1 MAEESKLQLTQWEQ
15 DAWKDFGT
23 GSRMVTL
30 SEAQIK
36 ALLSLDL
43 PPELGDL
50 RSQLEHPV
58 STWDRDVLTLAK
70 RAGRDGEIEVDE
82 SAIVS
87 EGDDN
92 GAYVSAWLWVPFEG
106 TALDKDLEAEV
117 EDAPTL
123 SMAK

>member
-1 MAEESKLQLTQWEQ
+1 
-15 DAWKDFGT
+15 
-23 GSRMVTL
+23 MVKL
-30 SEAQIK
+30 SEVEIK

-43 PPELGDL
+43 PPELGAL
-50 RSQLEHPV
+50 RSQLAQSV

-92 GAYVSAWLWVPFEG
+92 GAYVSAWLWVSFEDS
-106 TALDKDLEAEV
+106 ALDKSV
-117 EDAPTL
+117 EPDDEEEP
-123 SMAK
+123 SVPGP

>member
-1 MAEESKLQLTQWEQ
+1 MADESRLQLTKWEQ
-15 DAWKDFGT
+15 DTWKDFGT
-23 GSRMVTL
+23 GSRMVKL
-30 SEAQIK
+30 SEVEIK

-43 PPELGDL
+43 PPELGAL
-50 RSQLEHPV
+50 RSQLAQSV

-92 GAYVSAWLWVPFEG
+92 GAYVSAWLWVSFEDS
-106 TALDKDLEAEV
+106 ALDKSV
-117 EDAPTL
+117 EPDDEEEP
-123 SMAK
+123 SVPGP